1 MSQHATEHHVVPYRV
16 YVIVWA
22 ALLILTGVTV
32 AVSQIDMKH
41 VAVLAA
47 MMIAAFKGTLVILY
61 FMHVRFEKPM
71 YACMILAAF
80 GTYAVFITLTFTDY
94 SFR

>member
-1 MSQHATEHHVVPYRV
+1 MSQHETEQHIVPYRV
-16 YVIVWA
+16 YVIVWV
-22 ALLILTGVTV
+22 ALLILTCVTV
-32 AVSQIDMKH
+32 GVSRIDMKH

-61 FMHVRFEKPM
+61 FMHVRFEKPL
-71 YACMILAAF
+71 YAGMILAAF
-80 GTYAVFITLTFTDY
+80 GTYAIFIALTFADY

>member
-1 MSQHATEHHVVPYRV
+1 MSHQETEQHIVPYRV

-22 ALLILTGVTV
+22 ALLILTAITVGVSRV
-32 AVSQIDMKH
+32 DMKH

-71 YACMILAAF
+71 YAGMILAAF
-80 GTYAVFITLTFTDY
+80 GTYAIFIALTFTDY

>member
-1 MSQHATEHHVVPYRV
+1 MSQHETEHHIVPYRV

-22 ALLILTGVTV
+22 ALLVLTAITVGVSRV
-32 AVSQIDMKH
+32 DMKH

-61 FMHVRFEKPM
+61 FMHVRFEKPL
-71 YACMILAAF
+71 YAGMILAAF
-80 GTYAVFITLTFTDY
+80 GTYAVFIALTFTDY

>member
-1 MSQHATEHHVVPYRV
+1 MSQQKTEHHLVPYRV

-22 ALLILTGVTV
+22 VLLVLTAITVGV
-32 AVSQIDMKH
+32 SRIDMKH

-61 FMHVRFEKPM
+61 FMHIRFEKPM
-71 YACMILAAF
+71 YAAMILAAI
-80 GTYAVFITLTFTDY
+80 GTYAIFIGLTFADY

>member
-1 MSQHATEHHVVPYRV
+1 MSHHETEQHTVPYRV

-22 ALLILTGVTV
+22 ALLILTAITVGVSRV
-32 AVSQIDMKH
+32 DMKH

-71 YACMILAAF
+71 YAGMILAAF
-80 GTYAVFITLTFTDY
+80 GTYAIFIALTFTDY